1 MPNDTDQSVFEN
13 LDEQPAA
20 PKAKAA
26 PPPPPP
32 AAAKTDPD
40 PMPSFDDDQ
49 DLGGFSG
56 RSGDTMQVRVPSNR
70 RWRIFKIAIGAIV
83 LSAAVLG
90 LVLYLANRPSAE
102 PKSIAAT
109 APVTTPAKAAPVV
122 TAPAPEAAPKAP
134 DVIIDVEP
142 AAPDVTADVPTV
154 GDARTAQQF
163 NPWVSSKLVP
173 NFNEMVK
180 VQRRHT
186 DEIASLKAE
195 IASLRDAKGGNAQG
209 STAAVVLTVLAVNL
223 ALALSAAGL
232 YWLWKRRRTK
242 REIVSD

>member
-1 MPNDTDQSVFEN
+1 MPDTDQNVFEN

-32 AAAKTDPD
+32 PVAKTDPD

-49 DLGGFSG
+49 DPGFGESPGG
-56 RSGDTMQVRVPSNR
+56 TMLMRAPNR
-70 RWRIFKIAIGAIV
+70 RWRTFKIAIGAVV

-90 LVLYLANRPSAE
+90 LVLYLANRPSA
-102 PKSIAAT
+102 AAVTNVSKPAVT
-109 APVTTPAKAAPVV
+109 APAKAAPVA

-142 AAPDVTADVPTV
+142 AAADVPTDVPTV
-154 GDARTAQQF
+154 GDAHAAQQF
-163 NPWVSSKLVP
+163 NQWVSSKLVP

-195 IASLRDAKGGNAQG
+195 IAQLRSTKTPEAQG
-209 STAAVVLTVLAVNL
+209 STTAVVLTVLAVNL

-232 YWLWKRRRTK
+232 YWLWKRRRK
-242 REIVSD
+242 KAIDAA